1 MTPNPNAEPS
11 ALGASRGAPARR
23 GPIAELTDV
32 TKSYPA
38 SGEDVHALN
47 GVSLAIEPGEI
58 VALVGRSGSGKTT
71 LLNLLGTLDRPTSGS
86 VRINDVET
94 QALAEEALLSLRRET
109 IGFVFQ
115 FFHLFPHLTALENAA
130 LPLWLAGRG
139 GPDATVR
146 ARQLL
151 AAVGLDAKA
160 ERLAGRLSGG
170 EMQRVAVAR
179 ALVMSPALVLADEPT
194 GNLDQANAEAVLALL
209 TRLARE
215 EGAALVIATHSEAAA
230 AVAGRRIFLTDG
242 RVAPAA

>member
-1 MTPNPNAEPS
+1 VLPEPNGERLSLDPPRDA
-11 ALGASRGAPARR
+11 GRR
-23 GPIAELTDV
+23 GPIAELSNV

-38 SGEDVHALN
+38 PGEDVHALN
-47 GVSLAIEPGEI
+47 GVSLSIEPGEV

-86 VRINDVET
+86 VRIQGVET
-94 QALAEEALLSLRRET
+94 QELAEESLLRFRRET

-139 GPDATVR
+139 GPDDTVR
-146 ARQLL
+146 ARELL
-151 AAVGLDAKA
+151 AAVGLDEKA
-160 ERLAGRLSGG
+160 DRPAGRLSGG

-179 ALVMSPALVLADEPT
+179 ALALSPALVLADEPT
-194 GNLDQANAEAVLALL
+194 GNLDQANAESVLALL
-209 TRLARE
+209 TRLARV

-230 AVAGRRIFLTDG
+230 AVADRRVFLADG
-242 RVAPAA
+242 RVTRVA